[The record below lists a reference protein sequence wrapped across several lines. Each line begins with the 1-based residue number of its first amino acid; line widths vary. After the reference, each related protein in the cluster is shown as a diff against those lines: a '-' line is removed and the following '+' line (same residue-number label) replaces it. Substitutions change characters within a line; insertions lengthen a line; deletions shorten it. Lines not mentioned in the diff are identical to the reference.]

1 MCGIFAIFGLP
12 EAGVNWREEGLK
24 MSKMIRHRGP
34 DWNGIHCD
42 KNCVIAHER
51 LAIVGVSTGAQ
62 PIRNKEQSLFLSV
75 NGEIYDHENIKK
87 QLCASNPEY
96 EEQFRTDS
104 DCEPIMFLYK
114 KYGPDFM
121 TKFKIN
127 GMYAFVLYDNVKD
140 IYVVARDP
148 MGICPLYI
156 GYGKDGSVWFSSE
169 LKALQEHC
177 DHMECFPPGS
187 YKVGKSLDSNFESN
201 IKKFYQEKWQSD
213 PKHLPTQKYDP
224 MEFRQKFTASV
235 KRHLMAEV
243 PYGVLLSGGLDSS
256 LVAAIAAREYK
267 ALGNV
272 DCMRSYCIGLKGSP
286 DLAAAAKVAK
296 FIGSRHF
303 AFEFTIQEGLDA
315 LKDVIYHLETF
326 DRTTIR
332 ASTPMFLMSRKIKAT
347 GVKMVLSG
355 EGADEIFAG
364 YLYFHKA
371 PNSKE
376 LHEECVRKVSD
387 LHKFDCLR
395 ANKSTMAWGLEAR
408 VPFLDRE
415 FVEYSMNLDPA
426 SKMCG
431 DRIEKWLI
439 RNAFDDKENP
449 YLPKEVLWRQKEQF
463 SDGVGYSW
471 IDMLKVE
478 ADKKVTDLQLKYA
491 ESRFPTSP
499 PQTKEDYM
507 YREIFQSLFPS
518 PSAVKSVPFGKSIA
532 CSTEKALEWDASF
545 KAAADPSGRCIQ
557 GVHTQA
563 YE

>member
-12 EAGVNWREEGLK
+12 EPGVNWREEGLRC
-24 MSKMIRHRGP
+24 SKMIRHRGP

-62 PIRNKEQSLFLSV
+62 PIRNKQSTMFLSV
-75 NGEIYDHENIKK
+75 NGEIYNYLTIKEE
-87 QLCASNPEY
+87 LISENPEY
-96 EEQFRTDS
+96 EEEFVSDS
-104 DCEPIMFLYK
+104 DCEPVMFLYK

-121 TKFKIN
+121 SKCKIN
-127 GMYAFVLYDNVKD
+127 GMYAFVLYDNVTD
-140 IYVVARDP
+140 TFVIARDP
-148 MGICPLYI
+148 IGIIPLYI
-156 GYGKDGSVWFSSE
+156 GYGKDGSIWFASE
-169 LKALQEHC
+169 MKALQEHC
-177 DHMECFPPGS
+177 DHFELFPTGH
-187 YKVGKSLDSNFESN
+187 YMVGKSLDTTFKAEAKS
-201 IKKFYQEKWQSD
+201 FYKADWFTDMSLI
-213 PKHLPTQKYDP
+213 PSRPYCP
-224 MEFRQKFTASV
+224 VEFRHQMTSSV
-235 KRHLMAEV
+235 VRHLMAEV

-256 LVAAIAAREYK
+256 IVAAIASREYK
-267 ALGNV
+267 KLGNLDV
-272 DCMRSYCIGLKGSP
+272 MRSYCIGLKGSP
-286 DLAAAAKVAK
+286 DLEAAKKVAN

-303 AFEFTIQEGLDA
+303 SFEFTVQEGLDA
-315 LKDVIYHLETF
+315 LKDVIFHLETF

-355 EGADEIFAG
+355 EGADEIFGG

-376 LHEECVRKVSD
+376 FHEETVRKVKD

-395 ANKSTMAWGLEAR
+395 ANKSTMAWGVEAR

-415 FVEYSMNLDPA
+415 FIEYAMSLDPEA
-426 SKMCG
+426 KMCG
-431 DRIEKWLI
+431 DRIEKHLI

-471 IDMLKVE
+471 IDMLKAE
-478 ADKKVTDLQLKYA
+478 AEKKVTDLQMKHA
-491 ESRFPTSP
+491 ESRFPVSP

-507 YREIFQSLFPS
+507 YREIFSDKFPS
-518 PSAVKSVPFGKSIA
+518 PAAVSTVPFGKSVA
-532 CSTEKALEWDASF
+532 CSTAKALEWDESF
-545 KAAADPSGRCIQ
+545 KNCVDPSGRAVA
-557 GVHTQA
+557 GVHVDA
-563 YE
+563 Y

>member
-1 MCGIFAIFGLP
+1 
-12 EAGVNWREEGLK
+12 

-51 LAIVGVSTGAQ
+51 LAIVGVSSGAQ
-62 PIRNKEQSLFLSV
+62 PIRNQESTLFLSV
-75 NGEIYDHENIKK
+75 NGEIYNYLSIKE
-87 QLCASNPEY
+87 QLIESNPEY
-96 EEQFRTDS
+96 EDEFVSDS

-114 KYGPDFM
+114 KYGPHFM
-121 TKFKIN
+121 TKCQIN
-127 GMYAFVLYDNVKD
+127 GMYAFVIYDNVSD
-140 IYVVARDP
+140 TYVVARDP
-148 MGICPLYI
+148 IGIIPLYI

-177 DHMECFPPGS
+177 DHFESFPPGC
-187 YKVGKSLDSNFESN
+187 YKIGKSLDSTFSSDMVR
-201 IKKFYQEKWQSD
+201 FYQSPWFAE
-213 PKHLPTQKYDP
+213 PTFTPSIKYDP
-224 MEFRQKFTASV
+224 AEFRRQLTSSV
-235 KRHLMAEV
+235 RRHLMAEV

-256 LVAAIAAREYK
+256 IVASIAAREYK
-267 ALGNV
+267 SLGNV
-272 DCMRSYCIGLKGSP
+272 DTMRSYCIGLKGSP
-286 DLAAAAKVAK
+286 DLAAAEKVAE

-303 AFEFTIQEGLDA
+303 SFEFTVQEGLDA

-355 EGADEIFAG
+355 EGADEIFGG

-371 PNSKE
+371 PNASE
-376 LHEECVRKVSD
+376 LHDETVRKVKD

-415 FVEYSMNLDPA
+415 FLEYSMALEPE

-431 DRIEKWLI
+431 NRIEKWII
-439 RNAFDDKENP
+439 RNAFDDQENP
-449 YLPKEVLWRQKEQF
+449 YLPESVLWRQKEQF

-471 IDMLKVE
+471 IDMLKME
-478 ADKKVTDLQLKYA
+478 AEKKVTDLQMKHA
-491 ESRFPTSP
+491 DSRFPQSS

-507 YREIFQSLFPS
+507 YREIFQTLFPS

-532 CSTEKALEWDASF
+532 CSTEKALEWDQSF
-545 KAAADPSGRCIQ
+545 QNAADPSGRSVA
-557 GVHTQA
+557 GVHVDA
-563 YE
+563 YA